1 MKVRHLAKMA
11 LVLASTSTTV
21 AAGDSPARV
30 KADVLVKS
38 SQSWNG
44 TPYRRY
50 PDGPPELTVLRL
62 TIPPHTTLPWHT
74 HPMPNA
80 SYIISGQL
88 TVEDRASGKKH
99 VVKAGE
105 AFNEQVGTEHRGRTD
120 DEPCTVIVTYSG
132 TSGMPIS
139 IPAPGEKHEY

>member
-1 MKVRHLAKMA
+1 MKARHLANIA

-21 AAGDSPARV
+21 SATDPQPAV
-30 KADVLVKS
+30 KAEVLVKS

-44 TPYRRY
+44 TPYQRY
-50 PDGPPELTVLRL
+50 PDGQPEITVLRL
-62 TIPPHTTLPWHT
+62 TIPRHTTLPWHT

-80 SYIISGQL
+80 SYVVSGQL

-105 AFNEQVGTEHRGRTD
+105 AFNEQVGTEHRGMTD

-132 TSGMPIS
+132 TQGMPIS